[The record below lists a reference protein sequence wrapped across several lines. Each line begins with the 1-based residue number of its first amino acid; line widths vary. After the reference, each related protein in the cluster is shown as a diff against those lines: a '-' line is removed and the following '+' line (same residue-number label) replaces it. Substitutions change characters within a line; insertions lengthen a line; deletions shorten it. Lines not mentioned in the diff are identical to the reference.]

1 MYLPNKYRNCNRCR
15 DGSRCQ
21 NPVPTLVSTGDRLTP
36 RNWQNVVK
44 QLLPATL
51 LGAVVFALALVI
63 TDPPG
68 PGLDP
73 DALAYMGAAE
83 AVAAHGEYRIPTA
96 KWASADSTELLAR
109 FPPAYPTLLA
119 LPLRLGMMPA
129 QGARLVQAIAA
140 FITVT
145 TLVLLMS
152 AVASPSAGILLVV
165 ALFAMTSMHEVHV
178 SVLSEPLYLACMVL
192 VLAAM
197 VLAPERPLRAAIP
210 AAIGVMTRYAGASLV
225 CAVALWALAQ
235 PGRWLERVRRAA
247 IALVPALV
255 LQGVWV
261 LRTRAVAG
269 TGEIRKFALYG
280 DLGPTLEQGG
290 RTLAAWLIPDAGA
303 AYDPIPH
310 RAGLALAA
318 GCALAV
324 LSGLGAWRAW
334 TSARAARERA
344 GSAAGLASLD
354 RRDARPLMTWR
365 VFTAA
370 SLLLVCYLGLVGVS
384 RIMADPRIP
393 LDERILAPA
402 LLLLMT
408 MVATGLTLWWR
419 GTRLQVARVAVATA
433 LILWWYAAAT
443 ATRAHARY
451 ALRWGS
457 DFAGAQWRESE
468 LLAWARRDGAG
479 APLYSNWPAAAYFYL
494 HRPARALPRA
504 SDARTMAAFADT
516 VRVRGGRVLLFNV
529 QAVDIAPNDSV
540 MKVRGLRTLERLSD
554 GVVLGPDR

>member
-1 MYLPNKYRNCNRCR
+1 M
-15 DGSRCQ
+15 
-21 NPVPTLVSTGDRLTP
+21 TP

-44 QLLPATL
+44 QLFPATL
-51 LGAVVFALALVI
+51 LGAVAFALALVI

-83 AVAAHGEYRIPTA
+83 SVAAHGEYRIPTA

-119 LPLRLGMMPA
+119 LPLHLGMMPA

-152 AVASPSAGILLVV
+152 AVASPSAGILLVG

-197 VLAPERPLRAAIP
+197 VLAPDRPLRAAIP

-225 CAVALWALAQ
+225 GAVALWALAQ
-235 PGRWLERVRRAA
+235 PGGWLERVRRAA
-247 IALVPALV
+247 ITLVPALV

-280 DLGPTLEQGG
+280 DLRPTLEQGG

-318 GCALAV
+318 GFV
-324 LSGLGAWRAW
+324 LTMLLGLGTWRARA
-334 TSARAARERA
+334 SARTARAREGPFA
-344 GSAAGLASLD
+344 GISPLE
-354 RRDARPLMTWR
+354 RRDERPHLTWR
-365 VFTAA
+365 LFTAV

-419 GTRLQVARVAVATA
+419 GTRLGVARIAVAVA
-433 LILWWYAAAT
+433 LIVWWYAAAA
-443 ATRAHARY
+443 ATRAKAHY

-457 DFAGAQWRESE
+457 DFAGEQWRESE
-468 LLAWARRDGAG
+468 LLAWARDKGAA
-479 APLYSNWPAAAYFYL
+479 APLYSNWPAAVYFYL
-494 HRPARALPRA
+494 HRPARELPRQ

-516 VRVRGGRVLLFNV
+516 VRVRGGRVLLFDV
-529 QAVDIAPNDSV
+529 KAEELAPNDSV
-540 MKVRGLRTLERLSD
+540 IKARGLRTLERRRD